1 MKEVYQVPAS
11 QSLQGDVI
19 ISGAKNA
26 VLPLMAATLLC
37 RGTSIINNVPQLD
50 DVDTMADVLRYLGA
64 KVELQGSRL
73 TIDTRECDG
82 YQAPYHLVTKMRAS
96 IYVLGPLL
104 ARLGQASVALPGGC
118 AWGPRPVDLHIAGM
132 QALSAKVELSH
143 GNIHAHAGRLKGA
156 DFTFPISSVGAT
168 VNLLLAAV
176 LADGTTRLFNAAI
189 EPEIDN
195 LVDQLNAMG
204 AQIFGKGSNTLVIE
218 GVAELQAAE
227 IDAIADR
234 IEAGTYLIA
243 AAITKGKLTVKQVQ
257 PSHLTALIDSLTAT
271 GALVYCEDDSITL
284 DAQRRTLKP
293 ISIKTGPYPLFATDL
308 QPQWMTLCVSLA
320 GVSQVTDTV
329 YPERF
334 QHVAELC
341 RLGANIR
348 VKGNTAS
355 IIGTPS
361 LSGAPVKASDLRAGA
376 ALILAG
382 LIATEHTDISDI
394 HHLDR
399 GYQNLIGKFANLGVT
414 IHRHASHT
422 TDCQTKTT
430 PLLSLCG

>member
-1 MKEVYQVPAS
+1 
-11 QSLQGDVI
+11 
-19 ISGAKNA
+19 
-26 VLPLMAATLLC
+26 
-37 RGTSIINNVPQLD
+37 
-50 DVDTMADVLRYLGA
+50 
-64 KVELQGSRL
+64 
-73 TIDTRECDG
+73 
-82 YQAPYHLVTKMRAS
+82 
-96 IYVLGPLL
+96 
-104 ARLGQASVALPGGC
+104 
-118 AWGPRPVDLHIAGM
+118 M

-218 GVAELQAAE
+218 GVAELQATE

-271 GALVYCEDDSITL
+271 GALVYCEDDCITL
-284 DAQRRTLKP
+284 DAQRRALKP

-355 IIGTPS
+355 IIGTPN

>member
-1 MKEVYQVPAS
+1 MKEIYQVPTS

-37 RGTSIINNVPQLD
+37 RGISIINNVPQLD
-50 DVDTMADVLRYLGA
+50 DVNTMAEVLRYLGA
-64 KVELQGSRL
+64 KVEHQNSSL

-143 GNIHAHAGRLKGA
+143 GNIHAHAGRLQGA
-156 DFTFPISSVGAT
+156 DFTFSISSVGAT
-168 VNLLLAAV
+168 VNLLLASV

-204 AQIFGKGSNTLVIE
+204 AQIFGKGTSTLVIE
-218 GVAELQAAE
+218 GVTELKAAT
-227 IDAIADR
+227 IDAIPDR

-243 AAITKGKLTVKQVQ
+243 GAITQGKVTVKQVQ
-257 PSHLTALIDSLTAT
+257 PAHLTALIDSLTAT
-271 GALVYCEDDSITL
+271 GTLICCEDDSITI
-284 DAQRRTLKP
+284 DAQQRALQP

-308 QPQWMTLCVSLA
+308 QPQWMALCVSLT
-320 GVSQVTDTV
+320 GVSQVTDTI
-329 YPERF
+329 YPDRF

-348 VKGNTAS
+348 VKGNTAC
-355 IIGTPS
+355 IIGTPN

-382 LIATEHTDISDI
+382 LIASDYTEISDI

-399 GYQNLIGKFANLGVT
+399 GYQNLIGKFATLGAT
-414 IHRHASHT
+414 IKRSHHPVAT
-422 TDCQTKTT
+422 NQAIAA